1 MTDGSIKTLSA
12 SVATLGEAVQGMEGE
27 LPVLVCALAA
37 LVQTHPEPQAFAA
50 AFRRAWLQLGAPN
63 QALAADDAAGHRM
76 RAVLDIVQ
84 ECCPAPLNV
93 LPPRVDGG

>member
-37 LVQTHPEPQAFAA
+37 LVQSHPDPQAFAA
-50 AFRRAWLQLGAPN
+50 AFRRAWLEIGAPN
-63 QALAADDAAGHRM
+63 QALAADDASGQRM
-76 RAVLDIVQ
+76 RAVLEILQD
-84 ECCPAPLNV
+84 CCPAPLNV
-93 LPPRVDGG
+93 LPPGAAGG